1 MKNVLSAVELLSV
14 NHPDSWDR
22 FVLLLC
28 EDSGCLGIVVI
39 YFRKHSCSSGRD
51 HGKGC
56 KSSPLHPNPGCQL
69 LSEVRPLRSPCHA
82 LCRGEVVT
90 QAREEKAHLEMQEMA
105 GGGCQALSSHP
116 RLGRQEAALG
126 EIGAGREGDQEQP
139 REGKGG

>member
-1 MKNVLSAVELLSV
+1 MLSKGHPAAPQPAPALLSPPLPTSSSSFLRHCYDMGYMKNVLSAEELLSV

-39 YFRKHSCSSGRD
+39 YLRKHSCSSGRD

-56 KSSPLHPNPGCQL
+56 KSSPLHPNPACQL
-69 LSEVRPLRSPCHA
+69 LAEVRPLRSPCHA

-90 QAREEKAHLEMQEMA
+90 QAREEKAHLET
-105 GGGCQALSSHP
+105 
-116 RLGRQEAALG
+116 
-126 EIGAGREGDQEQP
+126 
-139 REGKGG
+139 